1 MTLHDTVAL
10 AIVLVCALAML
21 FLLRIYRKWR
31 GADGEWI
38 RKLAHIGTGLLSISL
53 PWVFS
58 SSIPIFIICG
68 ASIVLLLAIRYLP
81 LIHNRLSGVLDDV
94 ARDSW
99 GEIYFPLS
107 VGLLYYFANGSKL
120 LYVVPL
126 VVLSLAD
133 TVAALTGAEYGKHG
147 YAATGATKSME
158 GSIAFFSVA
167 FFSVNVALVVFSD
180 AGRIETLLISLNIA
194 LIVML
199 LEAIAWRGLDN
210 IFIPLGVFILLRLY
224 LAMSLGQLWDRFRVG
239 MALIIFVTLYARKT
253 TLQGSALL
261 ASALVLYI
269 SWALGGWQWLL
280 PPAILLLAYTLF
292 FPGKITEADRTHNV
306 YAVLSIASVGLVW
319 LFLSR
324 IWRHP
329 EFLFP
334 YTLAF
339 AIHLA
344 IIAWNLLYPRH
355 PSARLVMLACVL
367 VSWSLMFAPYLLIE
381 SGTRLALLQTSAAL
395 MICGVAFAAF
405 YWLEPRRDGIYPST
419 GARWLRQAAIV
430 LVSTFLSALFSQLG
444 QPKFFE
450 KIL

>member
-1 MTLHDTVAL
+1 MTLHDTIAL
-10 AIVLVCALAML
+10 AIVLACALAML

-107 VGLLYYFANGSKL
+107 VGLLYYFAHGSKL

-324 IWRHP
+324 IWQHP

-395 MICGVAFAAF
+395 VICGVAFAAF

-419 GARWLRQAAIV
+419 GARWLRQATIV